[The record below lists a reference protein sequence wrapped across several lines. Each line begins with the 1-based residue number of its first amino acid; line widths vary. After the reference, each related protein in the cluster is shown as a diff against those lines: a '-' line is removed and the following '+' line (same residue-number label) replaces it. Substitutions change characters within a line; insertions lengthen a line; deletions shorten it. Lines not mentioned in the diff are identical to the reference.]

1 MTQRTVLFPSSHS
14 STNTRFT
21 LPRISGGALITSRF
35 DLELRTVT
43 ANNPAGVFLAPQ
55 GLARVGGF
63 GIIDTI
69 EVFRNGTLLSTL
81 GPNAGMMAAIKMC
94 TLSSDAAERM
104 ELQTQGGLALQVN
117 QMGSV
122 PRYIAV
128 APGVDP
134 ENPMVGAPTP
144 ANVVPTA
151 PGASLVPSSFG
162 QNMQTGIGATNPV
175 LPLNFLMAL
184 FASNPLF
191 PLDDQ
196 IDIVITYDLTQFNNG
211 GQAAVTLDNTTPP
224 RLYVETV
231 AETTKKLT
239 IAPWLE
245 NVHTV
250 ATLPALAAAGSDNNS
265 IQVRIVNKNIIGLYG
280 LVQDPA
286 TSRSALFT
294 PHNTLGCARS
304 LSVCNGPVAQL
315 NVTING
321 SQIYPRPV
329 STPAEQLREFALSLN
344 SDYVNVPSTC
354 GARGCAALPA
364 SNATSTLSVGNAS
377 PVSALSGALAY
388 LGFDC
393 RRNGGAVDVDNSGV
407 YFNIARTALAAETAK
422 EIHVWAACIAVA

>member
-1 MTQRTVLFPSSHS
+1 VTVGQPPG
-14 STNTRFT
+14 T
-21 LPRISGGALITSRF
+21 LQA
-35 DLELRTVT
+35 
-43 ANNPAGVFLAPQ
+43 Q
-55 GLARVGGF
+55 WLARVGAF

-104 ELQTQGGLALQVN
+104 ELQTGGALSLQVN

-122 PRYIAV
+122 PRQAAV
-128 APGVDP
+128 PGG
-134 ENPMVGAPTP
+134 NP
-144 ANVVPTA
+144 ANIVPTA

-162 QNMQTGIGATNPV
+162 NQMQFGIGGVNPVNPV

-184 FASNPLF
+184 FATNPLF

-196 IDIVITYDLTQFNNG
+196 IDIVLTYDLTQFNNG
-211 GQAAVTLDNTTPP
+211 GEAATTLDNTAQP

-231 AETTKKLT
+231 SETSKKVT

-250 ATLPALAAAGSDNNS
+250 ARLPALAAGASDNNS

-286 TSRSALFT
+286 TNRSTVYT

-304 LSVCNGPVAQL
+304 LSVCNGPVTQL

-321 SQIYPRPV
+321 SQLYPRPV

-344 SDYVNVPSTC
+344 SDYVGIPNSC
-354 GARGCAALPA
+354 GARGCATLPA
-364 SNATSTLSVGNAS
+364 SGTTSTLSVGNAS
-377 PVSALSGALAY
+377 PVSTLSGALAY